1 MKTNHNNFL
10 NLSFNLARIN
20 LGKTKANPSV
30 GCVVVKKDSV
40 ISSGYTSIKGRPHA
54 EFNALNKKI
63 NFIGSDFYVTMEP
76 CTHYGLTPPC
86 TDLIIKKGIKRVFYS
101 FYDVDKRTANKA
113 KYELEKKRIKV
124 LKRKNKIFYD
134 FYNSYFKNKEKQP
147 FVDAK
152 IAVSQDYLTI
162 KKKNKWI
169 TNYLS
174 RSRAHLI
181 RSEYDAIMSTSKT
194 INSDN
199 ALLNCRLKGFDNTKP
214 DLLIIDL
221 HLSLKKKLNLLK
233 GKSKRKIFIIT
244 SVLKSKKINFFKKKG
259 IKIIFIKFLDN
270 KSDFIKLFK
279 TLKNYGF
286 NRILVES
293 GLTFLNRLLK
303 DKLISNLYLFK
314 SSEKLGK
321 RGKNNASSI
330 NLKTFKL
337 DNKIKVNLDNDNLYK
352 IRFR

>member
-1 MKTNHNNFL
+1 
-10 NLSFNLARIN
+10 
-20 LGKTKANPSV
+20 
-30 GCVVVKKDSV
+30 
-40 ISSGYTSIKGRPHA
+40 
-54 EFNALNKKI
+54 
-63 NFIGSDFYVTMEP
+63 
-76 CTHYGLTPPC
+76 
-86 TDLIIKKGIKRVFYS
+86 LIIKKGIKRVFYS

>member
-1 MKTNHNNFL
+1 
-10 NLSFNLARIN
+10 
-20 LGKTKANPSV
+20 
-30 GCVVVKKDSV
+30 
-40 ISSGYTSIKGRPHA
+40 
-54 EFNALNKKI
+54 
-63 NFIGSDFYVTMEP
+63 
-76 CTHYGLTPPC
+76 
-86 TDLIIKKGIKRVFYS
+86 
-101 FYDVDKRTANKA
+101 
-113 KYELEKKRIKV
+113 
-124 LKRKNKIFYD
+124 
-134 FYNSYFKNKEKQP
+134 
-147 FVDAK
+147 
-152 IAVSQDYLTI
+152 
-162 KKKNKWI
+162 
-169 TNYLS
+169 
-174 RSRAHLI
+174 
-181 RSEYDAIMSTSKT
+181 MSTSKT